1 MTMLRCYKPDPMA
14 VRLDRIP
21 GIFRACL
28 LLAAMGLGL
37 CGPAAWGA
45 DEPVRVAVA
54 ANFKQ
59 TMDRLAADFSRR
71 TGELAPIVSSG
82 ASGLL
87 YSQIVQGAPFDVFF
101 SADQERPARLE
112 QDGLVVPGSRYT
124 YAVGK
129 LVIWRPG
136 RTWSGTLEQALKAP
150 DVKVVSIANPAVAPY
165 GTAAQQVLEK
175 LGLWAK
181 PPFRVVQGESLGQAF
196 QFVATGNAQ
205 LGFIALSQVNEARS
219 AAEGTIA
226 NEVLEIDARLY
237 APLAQDAV
245 RLKRSAGKAA
255 VGRFLDFVRSP
266 EGKAMIA
273 AAGYASTP

>member
-1 MTMLRCYKPDPMA
+1 MPVWLA
-14 VRLDRIP
+14 RIP
-21 GIFRACL
+21 SFRACL
-28 LLAAMGLGL
+28 LLAVAGLGL
-37 CGPAAWGA
+37 GGPLAWGA

-59 TMDRLAADFSRR
+59 TMDRLAADFSTRS
-71 TGELAPIVSSG
+71 GELAPLVSSG

-112 QDGLVVPGSRYT
+112 QEGLTVSGSRYT

-129 LVIWRPG
+129 LVLWRPG
-136 RTWSGTLEQALKAP
+136 RTWSGTLEQALKAS

-165 GTAAQQVLEK
+165 GVAAQQALDK

-205 LGFIALSQVNEARS
+205 LGFIALSQVREATS
-219 AAEGTIA
+219 PAQAGIA
-226 NEVLEIDARLY
+226 NEVFEIDPSLY
-237 APLAQDAV
+237 TPLAQDAV
-245 RLKRSAGKAA
+245 RLKRSAGNAA
-255 VGRFLDFVRSP
+255 VGRFLDFVRSAQ
-266 EGKAMIA
+266 GRAIIA
-273 AAGYASTP
+273 AAGYASDP

>member
-1 MTMLRCYKPDPMA
+1 MVAWSTRFLSNS
-14 VRLDRIP
+14 
-21 GIFRACL
+21 RATL
-28 LLAAMGLGL
+28 LLGIAALGL
-37 CGPAAWGA
+37 CGPDARGA
-45 DEPVRVAVA
+45 DQPVRVAVA

-59 TMDRLAADFSRR
+59 TMDRLAAEFSRR
-71 TGELAPIVSSG
+71 TSELAPIVSSG

-87 YSQIVQGAPFDVFF
+87 YSQIVQGAPFDLFF

-112 QDGLVVPGSRYT
+112 QDGLVIPGSRYT

-129 LVIWRPG
+129 LALWRPG
-136 RTWSGTLEQALKAP
+136 RAWSGTLEEALKAT

-165 GTAAQQVLEK
+165 GAAAQQVLEK

-205 LGFIALSQVNEARS
+205 LGFIALSQVKEATSPAQRN
-219 AAEGTIA
+219 IA
-226 NEVLEIDARLY
+226 TEVQEVDPRLY

-245 RLKRSAGKAA
+245 RLKRSAGNAA

-266 EGKAMIA
+266 EGRAIIA
-273 AAGYASTP
+273 AAGYASDP

>member
-1 MTMLRCYKPDPMA
+1 ML
-14 VRLDRIP
+14 VRLARLLAP
-21 GIFRACL
+21 LRAGL
-28 LLAAMGLGL
+28 LLAAVGLGL

-45 DEPVRVAVA
+45 DERVRVAVA

-129 LVIWRPG
+129 LVLWRPG
-136 RTWSGTLEQALKAP
+136 RALGGTLEQALRAS
-150 DVKVVSIANPAVAPY
+150 DVKVVSIANPGVAPY
-165 GTAAQQVLEK
+165 GAAAQQVLEK
-175 LGLWAK
+175 LGLWVK

-205 LGFIALSQVNEARS
+205 LGFIALSQVKEVAT
-219 AAEGTIA
+219 AQAGIA
-226 NEVLEIDARLY
+226 KEVIEVDSGLY

-245 RLKRSAGKAA
+245 RLKRSAGNAV

-266 EGKAMIA
+266 EGRAMIV
-273 AAGYASTP
+273 AAGYAQDP

>member
-1 MTMLRCYKPDPMA
+1 MTMLHCPRPDPVP
-14 VRLDRIP
+14 VRLARIP

-28 LLAAMGLGL
+28 LLAGGLGL
-37 CGPAAWGA
+37 YGSGA
-45 DEPVRVAVA
+45 SGAEEPVRIAVA

-59 TMDRLAADFSRR
+59 TMERLAADFAKKN
-71 TGELAPIVSSG
+71 GELAPVVSSG

-101 SADQERPARLE
+101 SADQDRPARLE
-112 QDGLVVPGSRYT
+112 QDGLVVAGSRYT

-129 LVIWRPG
+129 LVLWRPG
-136 RTWSGTLEQALKAP
+136 RASGGTLEQALKGP

-165 GTAAQQVLEK
+165 GAAAQQVLEK
-175 LGLWAK
+175 LGLWPM

-205 LGFIALSQVNEARS
+205 IGFIALSQVKEATS
-219 AAEGTIA
+219 PAQGNIA
-226 NEVLEIDARLY
+226 DEVLEIDPRLY

-245 RLKRSAGKAA
+245 RLQRSAGKPA

-266 EGKAMIA
+266 EGRATIA
-273 AAGYASTP
+273 AAGYAPDP